1 VDLLSLLSYLLIIII
16 GVPTGLLF
24 IGWIIGYI
32 SSFTATG
39 AITEKPASDPVGKA
53 LIVYEPGATK
63 QTKKVGEV
71 IGDLLLEKGYEV
83 TLAGI
88 RSEAA
93 RDTSGYKLLLL
104 GTPTYIGRPTGLAKK
119 YVKNLRP
126 ASGQVFGFYAIGT
139 KGAPAV
145 GLVPKAFLEAM
156 NKALEESGI
165 KAREMAFVGYAEFD
179 YPEFVARLIA
189 DETELI
195 DINKDVP
202 AEPTQAS

>member
-1 VDLLSLLSYLLIIII
+1 MVDLLSLISTVLIVVI
-16 GVPTGLLF
+16 GVPTALLA
-24 IGWIIGYI
+24 IGWIIGFIASY
-32 SSFTATG
+32 SATG
-39 AITEKPASDPVGKA
+39 AITEKPTSDPKGKA

-63 QTKKVGEV
+63 QTKKAGEV

-93 RDTSGYKLLLL
+93 RDISGYNLLLV
-104 GTPTYIGRPTGLAKK
+104 GTPTYLGRPTGQVRK

-139 KGAPAV
+139 KGAPSV
-145 GLVPKAFLEAM
+145 GLVPKVFLEAL
-156 NKALEESGI
+156 KKPLEESGI
-165 KAREMAFVGYAEFD
+165 KAREMAFIGYAEFD
-179 YPEFVARLIA
+179 YPEFVARLVA
-189 DETELI
+189 DESQLI

-202 AEPTQAS
+202 PE